1 MVRLLLRLALPLA
14 ALWLSHALAAP
25 PSPPPASTPKPT
37 DAQASVPAQ
46 RHDSALKRYTPAA
59 PLEVA
64 DWLQSNQNV
73 ARIGGWRAYAR
84 EAAASPPAA
93 SASAASAAA
102 GARP

>member
-25 PSPPPASTPKPT
+25 PPPPPASTPKPQPT

-84 EAAASPPAA
+84 EAAAAPP
-93 SASAASAAA
+93 ASAASAAA